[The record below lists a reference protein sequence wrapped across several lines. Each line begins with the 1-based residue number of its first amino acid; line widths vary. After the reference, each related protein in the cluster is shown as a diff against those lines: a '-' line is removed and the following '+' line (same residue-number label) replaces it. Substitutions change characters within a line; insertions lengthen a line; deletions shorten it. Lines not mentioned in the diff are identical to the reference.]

1 LPDWLVDTNIVSAL
15 MRQDALVSAVL
26 AQLSPVDTL
35 YLSVITHGEIG
46 YGIQRV
52 PAGRRRNALAQAYRL
67 LLPQVG
73 PLLEVT
79 RPVSDAYSSTKGSL
93 ERWGIVLPENDLWI
107 AATALVHGL
116 TLVTDD
122 HHFAAIPGLTVEN
135 WLRGHP

>member
-1 LPDWLVDTNIVSAL
+1 LPDWLLDTNIVSAL
-15 MRQDALVSAVL
+15 MRQDPLVTAALAE
-26 AQLSPVDTL
+26 LSPVDTL

-46 YGIQRV
+46 YGIQRM
-52 PAGRRRNALAQAYRL
+52 PAGRRRNAVEQAYRI
-67 LLPQVG
+67 LLPHVG

-79 RPVSDAYSSTKGSL
+79 RQVSDAYSFTKRAL
-93 ERWGIVLPENDLWI
+93 EQSRIVLPENDLWI
-107 AATALVHGL
+107 AATALVFRL

>member
-15 MRQDALVSAVL
+15 MRQDPRVTVAL
-26 AQLSPVDTL
+26 AQLSPADTL

-52 PAGRRRNALAQAYRL
+52 QAGRRRNALDQAYKL
-67 LLPQVG
+67 LLPRVG